1 MPPMRTRRRSSPPRS
16 RCAEVTRR
24 AAGNNG
30 VLWPF
35 AAEAVIPLRSRCDTT
50 PHDGIERAHLSSAM
64 GKAERVM
71 LILTAIVFMAMLFA
85 VLIAPHVPFLAAG
98 E

>member
-1 MPPMRTRRRSSPPRS
+1 
-16 RCAEVTRR
+16 
-24 AAGNNG
+24 
-30 VLWPF
+30 
-35 AAEAVIPLRSRCDTT
+35 
-50 PHDGIERAHLSSAM
+50 M